1 MDTFDIFKH
10 IDLIAVALVI
20 LGGMFA
26 KKYANNWKVN
36 NATKT
41 LLFGS
46 LFMAIYLLIL
56 QMSGELFKEDW
67 SKYFVSYCVAT
78 SLYEIFKKV
87 IVDGVKRTTGKDIDK
102 PDTDYPN
109 KP

>member
-1 MDTFDIFKH
+1 MEFDILQH

-20 LGGMFA
+20 MGGIFA
-26 KKYANNWKVN
+26 TKYAKGFNAN

-46 LFMAIYLLIL
+46 LFMAIYLLIKYL
-56 QMSGELFKEDW
+56 AGELPKEDY
-67 SKYFVSYCVAT
+67 SKYFVSYAVAT

-87 IVDGVKRTTGKDIDK
+87 IVDSVKRVTGNNLDNNKKD
-102 PDTDYPN
+102 
-109 KP
+109 